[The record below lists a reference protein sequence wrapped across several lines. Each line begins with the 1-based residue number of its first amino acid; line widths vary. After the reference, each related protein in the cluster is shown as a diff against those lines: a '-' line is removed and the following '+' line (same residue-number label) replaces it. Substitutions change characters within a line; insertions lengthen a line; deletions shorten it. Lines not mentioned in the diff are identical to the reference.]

1 MRRPCTSLLP
11 AVVLALLAGVPT
23 LGAGTPARAQTTAAL
38 LDTLQHSAFDF
49 FWNEANPAN
58 GLIRDR
64 SQPGSLFA
72 SIASVGFGLSAIPIG
87 VDHGWISR
95 AAGAERVHRT
105 LLTFYNGPQGT
116 AALGTIGYKGFF
128 YHFLRLDTATR
139 FNTDIELSTID
150 SALLFAGMLDA
161 RQYFDA
167 EADTTEIAIRA
178 MADSIYQ
185 RADWNFMRNFNTG
198 IMMGWKPSF
207 GFLGFGQWIGYN
219 EAMVMYILALG
230 SPSRPVPASAWGAW
244 TSGYDF
250 ETHYGYS
257 FLTCPP
263 LFTHQYSHCWID
275 FRDIADAYMRTKG
288 FDYFENSRRATLAQR
303 EYCIDNPFGALGYSD
318 SLWGLT
324 AGDGPFGYEAR
335 GAPPSQNDD
344 GTITPT
350 AAISSI
356 VFTPE
361 ESIAFIHHM
370 WNHYRG
376 VLWGPYG
383 WRDGFNLSIG
393 PWYATDVIGIDQGP
407 ILMMIE
413 NHLNGRPWQ
422 RFMSHPAI
430 ALGLDRAG
438 FQPFVLGA
446 GPGAG
451 AAGVQLGRVS
461 PDPLTDRS
469 RVTFRLARAGDV
481 RLDLVDVTGRVR
493 ARLADGSRG
502 AGEHALA
509 LERRG
514 LEPGV
519 YWLRLESLGESHRT
533 RFVVLR

>member
-1 MRRPCTSLLP
+1 MRRPPTPLLT
-11 AVVLALLAGVPT
+11 ALALALT
-23 LGAGTPARAQTTAAL
+23 LSAPAPARAQTTAAL
-38 LDTLQHSAFDF
+38 LDTLQRTAFDF

-58 GLIRDR
+58 GMIRDR
-64 SQPGSLFA
+64 SVPGSNFA

-87 VDHGWISR
+87 VDHGWVAR
-95 AAGAERVHRT
+95 EQAAARVHRT

-116 AALGTIGYKGFF
+116 LALGQIGYKGFF
-128 YHFLRLDTATR
+128 YHFLRMDTATR
-139 FNTDIELSTID
+139 FDTNVELSTID
-150 SALLFAGMLDA
+150 TALLFAGMLDA
-161 RQYFDA
+161 RQYFDSA
-167 EADTTEIAIRA
+167 SDTTEIAIRA

-185 RADWNFMRNFNTG
+185 RADWNFMRNFNPG

-219 EAMVMYILALG
+219 EAMVMYVLALG

-257 FLTCPP
+257 FVTCPP

-303 EYCIDNPFGALGYSD
+303 EYCIANPLGALGYAD

-335 GAPPSQNDD
+335 GAPPAQNDD

-356 VFTPE
+356 VFTPD

-370 WNHYRG
+370 WNHYRP

-430 ALGLDRAG
+430 ALGLQRAG
-438 FQPFVLGA
+438 FEPYVLGA
-446 GPGAG
+446 TPGDRAP
-451 AAGVQLGRVS
+451 VVRLGRVS
-461 PDPLTDRS
+461 PDPVTAGS
-469 RVTFRLARAGDV
+469 RVTFRLARAGEV
-481 RLDLVDVTGRVR
+481 RLDLLDLQGRVR
-493 ARLADGSRG
+493 ARLADGPHARG
-502 AGEHALA
+502 DHSLPLG
-509 LERRG
+509 RGG

-519 YWLRLESLGESHRT
+519 YWLRLLALGEQQRT

>member
-1 MRRPCTSLLP
+1 MRRLLP
-11 AVVLALLAGVPT
+11 ALLLALAFAAAAPV
-23 LGAGTPARAQTTAAL
+23 RAQTTAAL
-38 LDTLQHSAFDF
+38 LDTLQHTAFDF
-49 FWNEANPAN
+49 FWNEVNPAN

-64 SQPGSLFA
+64 NAPGSNFS

-87 VDHGWISR
+87 VDHGWITR
-95 AAGAERVHRT
+95 EQAAARVHRT

-128 YHFLRLDTATR
+128 YHFLRMDTATR
-139 FNTDIELSTID
+139 FSTDIELSSID

-161 RQYFDA
+161 RQYFDSA
-167 EADTTEIAIRA
+167 SDTTEVAIRA
-178 MADSIYQ
+178 MADSIYH
-185 RADWNFMRNFNTG
+185 RADWNFMRNFNPG
-198 IMMGWKPSF
+198 IMMGWKPGL
-207 GFLGFGQWIGYN
+207 GFLNFGQWIGYN
-219 EAMVMYILALG
+219 EAMILYVLALG

-244 TSGYDF
+244 TSGYQYQ
-250 ETHYGYS
+250 THYGYS
-257 FLTCPP
+257 FVICPP

-275 FRDIADAYMRTKG
+275 FREIADAYMRTRG

-303 EYCIDNPFGALGYSD
+303 EYCIANPLGAIGYSD

-335 GAPPSQNDD
+335 GAPPAQNDD

-356 VFTPE
+356 VFTPD

-370 WNHYRG
+370 WNHYRPA
-376 VLWGPYG
+376 LWGGYG

-430 ALGLDRAG
+430 ALGLERAG
-438 FQPFVLGA
+438 FQPFVLDVGPRA
-446 GPGAG
+446 GPP
-451 AAGVQLGRVS
+451 GVRLGRVS
-461 PDPLTDRS
+461 PDPVTARS
-469 RVTFRLARAGDV
+469 RVTFRLARSGAA
-481 RLDLVDVTGRVR
+481 RLDLVDLQGRARV
-493 ARLADGSRG
+493 RLADGPHT
-502 AGEHALA
+502 AGEHTLA
-509 LERRG
+509 VPREG
-514 LEPGV
+514 LQPGV
-519 YWLRLESLGESHRT
+519 YWLRLDALGERQRT